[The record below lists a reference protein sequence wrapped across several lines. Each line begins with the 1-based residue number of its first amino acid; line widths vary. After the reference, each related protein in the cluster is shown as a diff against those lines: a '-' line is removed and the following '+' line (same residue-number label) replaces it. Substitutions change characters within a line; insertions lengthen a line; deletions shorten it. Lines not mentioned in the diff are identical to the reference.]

1 MLGET
6 EEELALYLFVG
17 NVIDDGLEG
26 VTLLGAIEELEEGR
40 LLCIHA
46 VEHEAHLLSV
56 GGHAFGLSLGELAA
70 AVADVVD
77 LVGGE
82 FCHLGFV
89 PRAENLLREVVVGIA
104 LNGLGSGLKM
114 RHGGC
119 FLRVAVHGEE
129 HSVIVL
135 VERCD
140 VVLGVD
146 VGHENLGG
154 VCDAVGRHLD
164 SEDAIG
170 FLFFQGGGFLQVALG
185 IL

>member
-1 MLGET
+1 
-6 EEELALYLFVG
+6 
-17 NVIDDGLEG
+17 
-26 VTLLGAIEELEEGR
+26 
-40 LLCIHA
+40 
-46 VEHEAHLLSV
+46 
-56 GGHAFGLSLGELAA
+56 
-70 AVADVVD
+70 
-77 LVGGE
+77 
-82 FCHLGFV
+82 
-89 PRAENLLREVVVGIA
+89 
-104 LNGLGSGLKM
+104 M

-119 FLRVAVHGEE
+119 FFRVAVHGKE

-135 VERCD
+135 IERCD